1 MNLHFSHFIYFQAK
15 VNVACIG
22 TQAVATKTASSNFS
36 TEPIIRYL
44 ILYAIIMVYYLVY
57 FYNEK

>member
-22 TQAVATKTASSNFS
+22 TQAVAKKPASSNFS
-36 TEPIIRYL
+36 TEPIIQVLNTVCNHYG
-44 ILYAIIMVYYLVY
+44 ILFGIFL
-57 FYNEK
+57 